1 MAKRGPPSSFK
12 PEYCDLA
19 RKFCTLGAT
28 NADLGRMFDVT
39 RRMIDYWM
47 VDFPDFATAIRA
59 GRAIADGNVAEK
71 LHERAMGYSHPA
83 VKIMK
88 SGGRP
93 LTVAYTRHYPPDTPA
108 CIFWLRNRRSQ
119 NWREKVEHEHRD
131 APGWVAE
138 LEAAGERA
146 RTLAAR
152 RSPGWRRCNARRCRI
167 ADTRS
172 AIASSLMRPCSSLLF
187 WVVRSA

>member
-1 MAKRGPPSSFK
+1 
-12 PEYCDLA
+12 
-19 RKFCTLGAT
+19 
-28 NADLGRMFDVT
+28 
-39 RRMIDYWM
+39 
-47 VDFPDFATAIRA
+47 
-59 GRAIADGNVAEK
+59 
-71 LHERAMGYSHPA
+71 
-83 VKIMK
+83 
-88 SGGRP
+88 
-93 LTVAYTRHYPPDTPA
+93 VAYTRHYPPDTQA

-146 RTLAAR
+146 RST
-152 RSPGWRRCNARRCRI
+152 GWRRCNVRRCRI